1 MMHDFEDI
9 EVKRNAAEILEAQL
23 KRKRKPCMI
32 STGSMCDPYIP
43 LEESLHLT
51 RQCLEIIE
59 RHGFGLSILTK
70 SARILRDI
78 DILKAIN
85 EKTKCV
91 VQMTMTTYDEQ
102 LCKIIEPNVSS
113 TAERFH
119 ALETMRDAGIPTV
132 VWLTPILPFINDTE
146 DNLRGI
152 LDYCARAKVLGI
164 ISFGG
169 FGLTLRDG
177 DREYFY
183 ANLDRSFPGMK
194 ERYVRTFGNS
204 YQCGSPNNTRL
215 TQVFNSLCRNY
226 GIMHSY
232 DKIFAYM
239 HKFEQKHN
247 QLSLF

>member
-9 EVKRNAAEILEAQL
+9 EVKRSAAEILEAQL

-43 LEESLHLT
+43 LEESLRLT

-78 DILKAIN
+78 DILRAIN

-119 ALETMRDAGIPTV
+119 ALEAMRDAGIPTV

-152 LDYCARAKVLGI
+152 LDYCARAKVRGI

-169 FGLTLRDG
+169 FGVTLRDG

-194 ERYVRTFGNS
+194 ERYVWAFGNS

-215 TQVFNSLCRNY
+215 TQVFNSLCREY
-226 GIMHSY
+226 GIMHNS
-232 DKIFAYM
+232 DKIFAYI